1 MQTNRFELSGF
12 IAGKPEIRHLP
23 SGTAVANARI
33 GQTHQFQTKEGAK
46 KHTNWFNLSFYGE
59 LSAIA
64 ATYEKGDNIHVVG
77 SLQQRQF
84 TPKDGS
90 TRTVYEVVVQR
101 CHRVARHGSPR
112 PVSAPEVQAEE
123 NTERAQEDEVD
134 AWAAI

>member
-1 MQTNRFELSGF
+1 
-12 IAGKPEIRHLP
+12 
-23 SGTAVANARI
+23 VANARL
-33 GQTHQFQTKEGAK
+33 GQTHQFQTKETTK
-46 KHTNWFNLSFYGE
+46 KHTNWFNLTFYGE
-59 LSAIA
+59 LSKIA

-101 CHRVARHGSPR
+101 CHRVARHGSPQ
-112 PVSAPEVQAEE
+112 PVAVPELPSEDN
-123 NTERAQEDEVD
+123 NTDSQEDEVD

>member
-1 MQTNRFELSGF
+1 MQTNRFELSGYL
-12 IAGKPEIRHLP
+12 AAKPEVRHLP
-23 SGTAVANARI
+23 SGTQVANARI

-59 LSAIA
+59 LSGIA

-101 CHRVARHGSPR
+101 CHRVARNGSPQQ
-112 PVSAPEVQAEE
+112 VSAPEARTEE
-123 NTERAQEDEVD
+123 NRSEFQEDEVD

>member
-1 MQTNRFELSGF
+1 MQTNRFELSGY
-12 IAGKPEIRHLP
+12 IAGKPEVRHLP

-33 GQTHQFQTKEGAK
+33 GQTHQFQTKEGTK
-46 KHTNWFNLSFYGE
+46 KHTNWFNLTFYGE

-64 ATYEKGDNIHVVG
+64 ATYEKGDNIHVIG

-101 CHRVARHGSPR
+101 CHRVARHGTPP
-112 PVSAPEVQAEE
+112 PVAAPGLRSEDKTPEL
-123 NTERAQEDEVD
+123 NEDEVD

>member
-1 MQTNRFELSGF
+1 MQTNRFELSGYL
-12 IAGKPEIRHLP
+12 AAKPEVRHLP
-23 SGTAVANARI
+23 SGTQVANARI

-59 LSAIA
+59 LSGIA

-101 CHRVARHGSPR
+101 CHRVARHGPQ
-112 PVSAPEVQAEE
+112 PMSAPDARVEE
-123 NTERAQEDEVD
+123 NTPESHEDEVD